1 MEMDYQRGWDDAMAQ
16 QKALHEELSAVLQKG
31 GVEALTL
38 SPLARAYVDV
48 DALADY
54 KAGRMSSLQL
64 FRVAAL
70 GTDVAI
76 IILAAPE
83 GEAAHE

>member
-31 GVEALTL
+31 GVEALTVE
-38 SPLARAYVDV
+38 PVERAYVDV
-48 DALADY
+48 DALVDY

-64 FRVAAL
+64 FSVPAL
-70 GTDVAI
+70 YTDEPVIVLRATT
-76 IILAAPE
+76 E
-83 GEAAHE
+83 GQEA